1 MATIKNK
8 EMKKNYLNSAV
19 PSDFEGN
26 GEQRNISEGE
36 IVALQELF
44 DQQVEEFNIGFECDE
59 EREEALFDFVQQ
71 YINGNDDPQI
81 HYVNN
86 PEDDTVEKDRNG
98 K

>member
-1 MATIKNK
+1 MVIINKK
-8 EMKKNYLNSAV
+8 EMKKRFNKAE
-19 PSDFEGN
+19 PSCFVGN
-26 GEQRNISEGE
+26 GEQRSVSEGE

-86 PEDDTVEKDRNG
+86 PEDDTVEKDRND

>member
-1 MATIKNK
+1 MEKKKINK
-8 EMKKNYLNSAV
+8 AV
-19 PSDFEGN
+19 PSGFVGN
-26 GEQRNISEGE
+26 GEQRDISYGE
-36 IVALQELF
+36 LAALQELF

>member
-26 GEQRNISEGE
+26 GEQRNISYGE
-36 IVALQELF
+36 LAALQELF

-86 PEDDTVEKDRNG
+86 PEDDTVEKDRND